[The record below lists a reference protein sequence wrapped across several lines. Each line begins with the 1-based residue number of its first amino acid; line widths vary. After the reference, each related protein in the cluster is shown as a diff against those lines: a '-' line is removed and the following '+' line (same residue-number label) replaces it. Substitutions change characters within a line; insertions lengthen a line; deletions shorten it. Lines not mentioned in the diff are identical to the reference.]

1 MDGTGGSFAELL
13 QPDYWLKRQPAL
25 HIGDGSRVK
34 NLDALSFPAEQNDAL
49 RQLVRHEGYFHAQGA
64 NWGVDL
70 ALMAKTVRAL
80 DADGISPVFAFV
92 YDEFWIPL
100 FKLHRIYQEILGA
113 DYQVLPD
120 FWIWNVEPSR
130 GDAGWTPHRDK
141 DRNSLLPDGTP
152 KSLSTWIPLTPA
164 TTLNGC
170 MYCVPAHLDQTYNT
184 PDEMKWTFELASVRA
199 LPGMPGDFFIW
210 SQALLHWGSRTSP
223 RAPESR
229 ISMAF
234 ETQRGD
240 VPAMNLPLIPRLQL
254 LDFPSRLKLICKQV
268 LQYRHMY
275 KVDPRFEALAQHVL
289 G

>member
-1 MDGTGGSFAELL
+1 MDGTGVSFSDLL
-13 QPDYWLKRQPAL
+13 QPGFWLNRQPEL

-34 NLDALSFPAEQNDAL
+34 NLDVLRFPPEQNSVL
-49 RQLVRHEGYFHAQGA
+49 RELVRHEGYFHAQGA
-64 NWGVDL
+64 NWGLDL
-70 ALMAKTVRAL
+70 PLMAQTVRAL
-80 DADGISPVFAFV
+80 DAEGISPVFAFV

-100 FKLHRIYQEILGA
+100 FRMHLIYQEILGV

-141 DRNSLLPDGTP
+141 DHNSLLPDGNP

-170 MYCVPAHLDQTYNT
+170 MYIVPAHLDPTYNT
-184 PDEMKWTFELASVRA
+184 ADETTWKFELASIRA
-199 LPGMPGDFFIW
+199 LPAMPGDFFIW
-210 SQALLHWGSRTSP
+210 NQALLHWGSKTSP

-240 VPAMNLPLIPRLQL
+240 IENPLIVQG
-254 LDFPSRLKLICKQV
+254 V
-268 LQYRHMY
+268 
-275 KVDPRFEALAQHVL
+275 
-289 G
+289 